1 MKFPRSS
8 GVLLHPTSLPGRF
21 GLGTLGDEAHRFV
34 DYLAESG
41 QRYWQVLPL
50 GPTSYGDS
58 PYQALSAF
66 AGNPMLIDLER
77 LVQEGWLAADDLS
90 DAPAFPEEKVDYGW
104 VIPYKTEKLR
114 AAFARFEATA
124 GAEDRQRFE
133 GFCHGSM
140 AWLAD
145 FALFMALKDHFDGAS
160 WSSWD
165 QPLRDRHPEA
175 VTAYHRRLEPQVRYH
190 AFLQYLFFSQYT
202 DLKRHAEARSVAII
216 GDLPIFVAYDSAD
229 AWSHPELFHFD
240 SKGHPTVVAG
250 VPPDY
255 FSETGQLWGNPLYRW
270 DALARTGYA
279 WWIER
284 LKMALTLYD
293 VIRVDH
299 FRGFEA
305 YWEIPA
311 GETTAVK
318 GRWVKGPD
326 RAFFDALRREM
337 GELPIIAED
346 LGLITPEVEALRDGA
361 GLPGMKILQFAFGS
375 DAQNAYLPHN
385 YRSSHCVVYTGTHDN
400 DTTEGFF
407 AQAAEEE
414 RAFFRAYVGSE
425 AEGVSRALIRMAF
438 ASVAD
443 LAVIPMQDWLGLGS
457 EARMNVPGQA
467 ADNWA
472 WRMTSADASSAL
484 GASMRELAE
493 LYGRSKVRVSA
504 ELAAR

>member
-58 PYQALSAF
+58 PYQSLSAF
-66 AGNPMLIDLER
+66 AGNPMLVDLEQ
-77 LVQEGWLAADDLS
+77 LVQDGWLTAEDLS
-90 DAPAFPEEKVDYGW
+90 DVPAFPEDKVDYGW
-104 VIPYKTEKLR
+104 VIPYKAEKLR
-114 AAFARFEATA
+114 KAFEGFEARA
-124 GAEDRQRFE
+124 DLEERQRFE
-133 GFCHGSM
+133 GFCRGS
-140 AWLAD
+140 ASWLAD
-145 FALFMALKDHFDGAS
+145 FALFMALKEHFDGTS
-160 WSSWD
+160 WAEWE
-165 QPLRDRHPEA
+165 PALRDRKPEA
-175 VTAYHRRLEPQVRYH
+175 VTEWHRRLEPQVRYH
-190 AFLQYLFFSQYT
+190 AFVQYLFFSQYT
-202 DLKRHAEARSVAII
+202 DLKRYAAARGVQII

-229 AWSHPELFHFD
+229 AWSNPEIFHFD
-240 SKGHPTVVAG
+240 TQGHPTVVAG

-270 DALARTGYA
+270 EVLAKSGYA

-311 GETTAVK
+311 GEETAVN

-326 RAFFDALRREM
+326 RAFFDALKRAF
-337 GELPIIAED
+337 GDLPIIAED
-346 LGLITPEVEALRDGA
+346 LGVITPEVEALRDGA

-375 DAQNAYLPHN
+375 DADNAYLPHN
-385 YRSSHCVVYTGTHDN
+385 YKSPNCVVYTGTHDN

-407 AQAAEEE
+407 AQVEEKE
-414 RAFFRAYVGSE
+414 REHLRAYIGSE
-425 AEGVSRALIRMAF
+425 AESVSKALIRMAF

-443 LAVIPMQDWLGLGS
+443 LAIIPVQDWLGLGA

-467 ADNWA
+467 VDNWA
-472 WRMTSADASSAL
+472 WRVRSQDLDTAL
-484 GASMRELAE
+484 SKTMRELSE
-493 LYGRSKVRVSA
+493 LYGRAKVRV
-504 ELAAR
+504 AAKVPVS